1 MCGPCKYHYINA
13 LQRQHPQRR
22 GAASPRSPPG
32 RLSTSADCC
41 TLLLCLCAGM
51 REYLGGFMCRQPLLQ
66 RLLLPSH
73 HQAVPALP
81 SRLPGP
87 LHPRWEYSGVP
98 NVLMVRKLLL
108 FNWPPTL
115 GRGGDVHGNMPAACC
130 PCPNPRGFLDLCISG
145 GNILMFHTSWCSL
158 YYTHIHTLSVL
169 FVMPSANPCLRA
181 ASCLPARAPLPL
193 CPPPCRPASVRLRP
207 GAQMPRVHQA
217 VFP

>member
-1 MCGPCKYHYINA
+1 
-13 LQRQHPQRR
+13 
-22 GAASPRSPPG
+22 
-32 RLSTSADCC
+32 
-41 TLLLCLCAGM
+41 
-51 REYLGGFMCRQPLLQ
+51 MCRQPLLQ

-108 FNWPPTL
+108 FNWPPTS
-115 GRGGDVHGNMPAACC
+115 GRGGDVQGNMPAACC

-145 GNILMFHTSWCSL
+145 GNILIFHTSWCSL

-169 FVMPSANPCLRA
+169 FVMPSVNPCLRA
-181 ASCLPARAPLPL
+181 ASCLPAAHLFPSALLHADQPLYDCGPGLKCHEYIKQCFHDPPEMGEWEATRQVRTARLRL
-193 CPPPCRPASVRLRP
+193 CIHIFRIELWKTFGGAGWVRLCT
-207 GAQMPRVHQA
+207 ALLC
-217 VFP
+217 